1 MNKIEEINLIDIMC
15 LSYPNNIVKKKVVY
29 IEENKMKIKF
39 ETMNYKEANFSPS
52 SFMKKNETFYL
63 YQNVL

>member
-1 MNKIEEINLIDIMC
+1 MC
-15 LSYPNNIVKKKVVY
+15 LSYPNNIVKKKIVY

-63 YQNVL
+63 Y